1 MRPSFADKSVL
12 GRVDAL
18 FPVMV
23 ELRRELHRH
32 PELAFEETKTTERV
46 GALLADAGIGV
57 SRLPGTGLIADIG
70 PGDPAYRVALR
81 ADMDALPVTER
92 TNLSYASAIPG
103 VAHACGHDVH
113 VAACLGAG
121 LALAGDAER
130 LGAAGVAARLIFQ
143 PAEEVIPGGAQPI
156 SDSRWLDDVDEI
168 FALHCDPS
176 LDAGQLGLRVG
187 PLTAAS
193 DRITVRL
200 AGSGGHTSRPH
211 LTQDLV
217 FALAKVATD
226 VPAAL
231 SRRLDPRA
239 GASLVWGR
247 VAAGGAPNVIP
258 SEGVLDGT
266 LRVLDAT
273 SWARAG
279 SLVAEL
285 VHSVV
290 VPYAVQAEVEHVRGV
305 PPVVNTRGA
314 IEVLRE
320 AAAAAGLVDVP
331 IEQSMGGEDFAWY
344 LQRVPGAMARL
355 GTRTPGGPTYDL
367 HQGDLVVDES
377 SVRAGAR
384 VLAAAVA
391 SRCDR
396 HPSAHVSSR

>member
-1 MRPSFADKSVL
+1 MAPSFADDSVL

-18 FPVMV
+18 FPVLV
-23 ELRRELHRH
+23 ELRRDLHRH
-32 PELAFEETKTTERV
+32 PELAFEEAQTTERV
-46 GALLADAGIGV
+46 GSLLADAGISV
-57 SRLPGTGLIADIG
+57 NRLPGTGLVADIG
-70 PGDPAYRVALR
+70 PGDAAYRVALR

-92 TNLSYASAIPG
+92 TNLSYSSAVPG

-121 LALAGDAER
+121 LALAMHTGTLTE
-130 LGAAGVAARLIFQ
+130 AGVATRLIFQ

-176 LDAGQLGLRVG
+176 LDIGQIGLRVG
-187 PLTAAS
+187 ALTAAS
-193 DRITVRL
+193 DRVTVRL
-200 AGSGGHTSRPH
+200 AGSGGHTSRPQ

-217 FALAKVATD
+217 FALAKVATE

-239 GASLVWGR
+239 GASLVWGM
-247 VAAGGAPNVIP
+247 VQAGGAPNVIP

-266 LRVLDAT
+266 LRVLDST
-273 SWARAG
+273 SWERAG
-279 SLVAEL
+279 SLVEDL
-285 VHSVV
+285 VHTVV
-290 VPYAVQAEVEHVRGV
+290 APYAVQADVLHVRGV
-305 PPVVNTRGA
+305 PPVINTRAA
-314 IEVLRE
+314 IEVLRR
-320 AAAAAGLVDVP
+320 AAGAAGLVDVP

-344 LQRVPGAMARL
+344 LQRVPGAMGRL

-377 SVRAGAR
+377 SVRVGAR
-384 VLAAAVA
+384 VLAGTVVA
-391 SRCDR
+391 RCDGTVR
-396 HPSAHVSSR
+396 GK

>member
-1 MRPSFADKSVL
+1 MTPSIADDTVL

-18 FPVMV
+18 FPVLV
-23 ELRRELHRH
+23 QLRRELHRH
-32 PELAFEETKTTERV
+32 PELAFEESQTTERV
-46 GALLADAGIGV
+46 GSLLGDAGITV
-57 SRLPGTGLIADIG
+57 NRLPGTGLVADIG
-70 PGDPAYRVALR
+70 PGDAAYRVGLR

-92 TNLSYASAIPG
+92 TNLSYASAVPG

-121 LALAGDAER
+121 LALAAHASALTD
-130 LGAAGVAARLIFQ
+130 AGVATRLIFQ

-168 FALHCDPS
+168 FALHCDPA
-176 LDAGQLGLRVG
+176 LDTGQIGLRVG
-187 PLTAAS
+187 ALTAAS
-193 DRITVRL
+193 DRVTVRL
-200 AGSGGHTSRPH
+200 GGSGGHTSRPQ

-217 FALAKVATD
+217 FALAKVATE

-239 GASLVWGR
+239 GASLVWGM
-247 VAAGGAPNVIP
+247 VQAGGAPNVIP
-258 SEGVLDGT
+258 SEGTLDGT
-266 LRVLDAT
+266 LRVLDT
-273 SWARAG
+273 MSWERAG
-279 SLVAEL
+279 SLVEEL

-290 VPYAVQAEVEHVRGV
+290 APYGVQADVVHVRGV
-305 PPVVNTRGA
+305 PPVVNTRA
-314 IEVLRE
+314 AVDVLRR
-320 AAAAAGLVDVP
+320 ASAAAGLVDVP

-344 LQRVPGAMARL
+344 LQRVPGAMGRL

-384 VLAAAVA
+384 VLAGIVVA
-391 SRCDR
+391 RCDGR
-396 HPSAHVSSR
+396 ARSK

>member
-1 MRPSFADKSVL
+1 MTPSFADDSVL

-18 FPVMV
+18 FPVLV
-23 ELRRELHRH
+23 ELRRDLHRH
-32 PELAFEETKTTERV
+32 PELAFEEAQTTERV
-46 GALLADAGIGV
+46 GSLLSDAGITV
-57 SRLPGTGLIADIG
+57 NRLPGTGLVADIG
-70 PGDPAYRVALR
+70 PGDAAYRVALR

-92 TNLSYASAIPG
+92 TNLSYSSAVPG

-121 LALAGDAER
+121 LALAMHTGTLTE
-130 LGAAGVAARLIFQ
+130 AGVATRLIFQ

-176 LDAGQLGLRVG
+176 LDIGQIGLRVG
-187 PLTAAS
+187 ALTAAS
-193 DRITVRL
+193 DRVTVRL
-200 AGSGGHTSRPH
+200 AGSGGHTSRPQ

-217 FALAKVATD
+217 FALAKVATE

-239 GASLVWGR
+239 GASLVWGM
-247 VAAGGAPNVIP
+247 VQAGGAPNVIP

-266 LRVLDAT
+266 LRVLDST
-273 SWARAG
+273 SWERAG
-279 SLVAEL
+279 SLVEDL
-285 VHSVV
+285 VHTVV
-290 VPYAVQAEVEHVRGV
+290 APYAVQADVLHVRGV
-305 PPVVNTRGA
+305 PPVINTRAA
-314 IEVLRE
+314 IEVLRR
-320 AAAAAGLVDVP
+320 AAGAAGLADVP

-344 LQRVPGAMARL
+344 LQRVPGAMGRL

-377 SVRAGAR
+377 SVRVGAR
-384 VLAAAVA
+384 VLAGTVVA
-391 SRCDR
+391 RCDGTVR
-396 HPSAHVSSR
+396 GK

>member
-1 MRPSFADKSVL
+1 MTPSLADDSVL

-18 FPVMV
+18 FPVLV
-23 ELRRELHRH
+23 GLRRDLHRH
-32 PELAFEETKTTERV
+32 PELAFQEVQTTERV
-46 GALLADAGIGV
+46 GSLLAEAGISV
-57 SRLPGTGLIADIG
+57 SRLAGSGLVADIG
-70 PGDPAYRVALR
+70 PEDAAYRVALR

-92 TNLSYASAIPG
+92 TNLSYASQVPG

-121 LALAGDAER
+121 LALAAHT
-130 LGAAGVAARLIFQ
+130 GALTEAGVAARLIFQ

-176 LDAGQLGLRVG
+176 LDIGQIGLRVG
-187 PLTAAS
+187 ALTAAS
-193 DRITVRL
+193 DRVSVRL

-217 FALAKVATD
+217 FALAKVATE

-239 GASLVWGR
+239 GASLVWGM
-247 VAAGGAPNVIP
+247 VQAGGAPNVIP

-266 LRVLDAT
+266 LRVLDT
-273 SWARAG
+273 MSWERAG
-279 SLVAEL
+279 SLVEDL

-290 VPYAVQAEVEHVRGV
+290 APYAVKADVIHVRGV
-305 PPVVNTRGA
+305 PPVINTRSA
-314 IEVLRE
+314 IEVLRRSSS
-320 AAAAAGLVDVP
+320 AAGLLDVP

-344 LQRVPGAMARL
+344 LQRVPGAMGRL

-377 SVRAGAR
+377 SVRVGAR
-384 VLAAAVA
+384 VLAGAVVD
-391 SRCDR
+391 RCDGAAR
-396 HPSAHVSSR
+396 GE

>member
-1 MRPSFADKSVL
+1 MTPSFADDSVL

-18 FPVMV
+18 FPVLV
-23 ELRRELHRH
+23 ELRRDLHRH
-32 PELAFEETKTTERV
+32 PELAFEEAQTTERV
-46 GALLADAGIGV
+46 GSLLADAGISV
-57 SRLPGTGLIADIG
+57 NRLPGTGLVADIG

-92 TNLSYASAIPG
+92 TNLSYASAVPG

-121 LALAGDAER
+121 LALAMHTGTLTE
-130 LGAAGVAARLIFQ
+130 AGVATRLIFQ

-176 LDAGQLGLRVG
+176 LDIGQIGLRVG
-187 PLTAAS
+187 ALTAAS
-193 DRITVRL
+193 DRVTVRL
-200 AGSGGHTSRPH
+200 AGSGGHTSRPQ

-217 FALAKVATD
+217 FALAKVATE

-239 GASLVWGR
+239 GASLVWGM
-247 VAAGGAPNVIP
+247 VQAGGAPNVIP

-266 LRVLDAT
+266 LRVLDST
-273 SWARAG
+273 SWERAG
-279 SLVAEL
+279 SLVEDL
-285 VHSVV
+285 VHTVV
-290 VPYAVQAEVEHVRGV
+290 APYAVQADVVHVRGV
-305 PPVVNTRGA
+305 PPVINTRAA
-314 IEVLRE
+314 IEVLRR
-320 AAAAAGLVDVP
+320 AAGAAGLVDVP

-344 LQRVPGAMARL
+344 LQRVPGAMGRL

-377 SVRAGAR
+377 SVRVGAR
-384 VLAAAVA
+384 VLAGTVVA
-391 SRCDR
+391 RCDGTVR
-396 HPSAHVSSR
+396 GK

>member
-1 MRPSFADKSVL
+1 VTPSIADDTVL

-18 FPVMV
+18 FPVLV
-23 ELRRELHRH
+23 QLRRELHRH
-32 PELAFEETKTTERV
+32 PELAFEESQTTERV
-46 GALLADAGIGV
+46 GSLLGDAGITV
-57 SRLPGTGLIADIG
+57 NRLPGTGLVADIG
-70 PGDPAYRVALR
+70 PGDAAYRVGLR

-92 TNLSYASAIPG
+92 TNLSYASAVPG

-121 LALAGDAER
+121 LALAAHASALTD
-130 LGAAGVAARLIFQ
+130 AGVATRLIFQ

-168 FALHCDPS
+168 FALHCDPA
-176 LDAGQLGLRVG
+176 LDTGQIGLRVG
-187 PLTAAS
+187 ALTAAS
-193 DRITVRL
+193 DRVTVRL
-200 AGSGGHTSRPH
+200 GGSGGHTSRPQ

-217 FALAKVATD
+217 FALAKVATE

-239 GASLVWGR
+239 GASLVWGM
-247 VAAGGAPNVIP
+247 VQAGGAPNVIP
-258 SEGVLDGT
+258 SEGTLDGT
-266 LRVLDAT
+266 LRVLDT
-273 SWARAG
+273 MSWERAG
-279 SLVAEL
+279 SLVEEL

-290 VPYAVQAEVEHVRGV
+290 APYGVQADVVHVRGV
-305 PPVVNTRGA
+305 PPVVNTRA
-314 IEVLRE
+314 AVDVLRR
-320 AAAAAGLVDVP
+320 ASAAAGLVDVP

-344 LQRVPGAMARL
+344 LQRVPGAMGRL

-384 VLAAAVA
+384 VLAGIVVA
-391 SRCDR
+391 RCDGR
-396 HPSAHVSSR
+396 ARSK

>member
-1 MRPSFADKSVL
+1 MTPSFADDSVL

-18 FPVMV
+18 FPVLV
-23 ELRRELHRH
+23 ELRRDLHRH
-32 PELAFEETKTTERV
+32 PELAFEEAQTTERV
-46 GALLADAGIGV
+46 GSLLADAGISV
-57 SRLPGTGLIADIG
+57 NRLPGTGLVADIG
-70 PGDPAYRVALR
+70 PGDAAYRVALR

-92 TNLSYASAIPG
+92 TNLSYASAVPG

-121 LALAGDAER
+121 LALATHAGTLTE
-130 LGAAGVAARLIFQ
+130 AGVATRLIFQ

-176 LDAGQLGLRVG
+176 LDIGQIGLRVG
-187 PLTAAS
+187 ALTAAS
-193 DRITVRL
+193 DRVTVRL
-200 AGSGGHTSRPH
+200 AGSGGHTSRPQ

-217 FALAKVATD
+217 FALAKVATE

-239 GASLVWGR
+239 GASLVWGM
-247 VAAGGAPNVIP
+247 VQAGGAPNVIP

-266 LRVLDAT
+266 LRVLDTT
-273 SWARAG
+273 SWERAG
-279 SLVAEL
+279 SLVEDL
-285 VHSVV
+285 VHTVV
-290 VPYAVQAEVEHVRGV
+290 APYAVQADVVHVRGV
-305 PPVVNTRGA
+305 PPVINTRAA
-314 IEVLRE
+314 IEVLRR

-344 LQRVPGAMARL
+344 LQRVPGAMGRL

-377 SVRAGAR
+377 SVRVGAR
-384 VLAAAVA
+384 VLAGTVVA
-391 SRCDR
+391 RCDGTVR
-396 HPSAHVSSR
+396 GK